1 MSWRQWAETL
11 RQTPLQAVTDLLRGA
26 ADVTP
31 YERGAPHEFLLA
43 VLPRSS
49 RVVRERLLGES
60 DNAAPE
66 ADLDLPAS
74 LDAGLTD
81 WLRAQLAKA

>member
-31 YERGAPHEFLLA
+31 YERAAPHEFPA
-43 VLPRSS
+43 RGSCH
-49 RVVRERLLGES
+49 
-60 DNAAPE
+60 AA
-66 ADLDLPAS
+66 
-74 LDAGLTD
+74 AGLYGNDCWENLT
-81 WLRAQLAKA
+81 AQGRKRISIYQPAWMPA